1 MQKRKLT
8 ISLLLASFLLVFGF
22 SYSVAQEVTF
32 QSKSVQRCTDV
43 ILNVTINS
51 PTDLSAFELVFQVS
65 GDYTSVAFN
74 FAGGLTVLDERVIQQ
89 PTAGTFRVAAMKIDA
104 GDACLGAGTTV
115 VGQISLTTADVC
127 DGTISVAATTLTR
140 QSPCGS
146 DIDIATTLV
155 GCDPIVA
162 LATTVNAGT
171 VTFINIAPT
180 ISCPG
185 DQTVHW
191 GDKVEADVTFGDADL
206 ANGCES
212 LSFAVTAGPGSV
224 NASGHYTWQTGGDDV
239 CEHSVTIQVTDECG
253 ATADCSFDICVQNT
267 PPEITNKQAAGDTIM
282 SVWGVTLEGDV
293 EASDPD
299 GGPSSLLYELVSFDG
314 PGTIVLDGATGE
326 WSWDILN
333 EPEYLGDFTLCV
345 SVNDGANV
353 CDPCSPDNS
362 DEACYKIHVIGF
374 AITIEKVHDQ
384 LQGHYTDVSIF
395 IDSAYTGPFIVDLL
409 GGFDFLIA
417 YDASA
422 LTAMGATPGALIDG
436 GKFEYFTYR
445 FGPFGNCGGGCP
457 SGLIRIVGMRESNNG
472 VVNPN
477 HIAGPGELAKIT
489 FLVTND
495 RTYECQFVPVR
506 FFWLDCADNTLASEN
521 GNWLYLGQA
530 VYTFEGDLVTDPAI
544 FGYTGPA
551 DSCFEFFTE
560 TGEGV
565 IKNFPLG
572 AIIFRNGGVDII
584 CAEDIDARG
593 DVNLNG
599 IANEIADAV
608 VFTNY
613 FINGL
618 AAFTI
623 NIEGQTAATDIN
635 ADGIVLSVAD
645 LVYLIRV
652 IVGDALPYPK
662 LVSGGDLRVSYDE
675 THVGVN
681 KEVGAALFVF
691 DGNVDVSLADNARN
705 MDILSGYVDGQ
716 TRVLVYNIG
725 SNVLAAGPVLNVFGG
740 ELISVEAVDYYGQTF
755 DVAILPAQFVLEQNF
770 PNPFNPSTSFSIR
783 LPSESD
789 YSITIFNLQGQKVAE
804 LNGHGIGHVV
814 ETWDATGLASG
825 VYFYTVKAG
834 DNVAT
839 QKMMLLK

>member
-32 QSKSVQRCTDV
+32 QSKNVQRCTDV
-43 ILNVTINS
+43 ILNVTIDS

-65 GDYTSVAFN
+65 GDYTSVAFD
-74 FAGGLTVLDERVIQQ
+74 FASGLTVLDERVIQE
-89 PTAGTFRVAAMKIDA
+89 PSAGTFRVAAMKIDA
-104 GDACLGAGTTV
+104 GDACLSTFPMV
-115 VGQISLTTADVC
+115 IGQISLTVADVC
-127 DGTISVAATTLTR
+127 EGTIDVAATTMSGA
-140 QSPCGS
+140 SPCGS
-146 DIDIATTLV
+146 AIDIATSLV
-155 GCDPIVA
+155 GCDPIEA
-162 LATTVNAGT
+162 LATTVTAGT
-171 VTFINIAPT
+171 VTIVNLAPT

-191 GDKVEADVTFGDADL
+191 GDLVEADVTFDDPDL
-206 ANGCES
+206 VNGCET
-212 LSFAVTAGPGSV
+212 LGFTVTDGPGTV
-224 NASGHYTWQTGGDDV
+224 NASGHYQWQTGGDDV
-239 CEHSVTIQVTDECG
+239 CEHSVTIQVSDACG
-253 ATADCSFDICVQNT
+253 ATADCSFNICVQNT
-267 PPEITNKQAAGDTIM
+267 PPEITNPQADEDTIM

-293 EASDPD
+293 DASDPD
-299 GGPSSLLYELVSFDG
+299 GGPSDLLYELVSFDG
-314 PGTIVLDGATGE
+314 PGTIHLDGATGE
-326 WSWDILN
+326 WTWDILN
-333 EPEYLGDFTLCV
+333 EPGYLGDFTLCV
-345 SVNDGANV
+345 SVTDGANT

-374 AITIEKVHDQ
+374 AISLQKVHDQ
-384 LQGHYTDVSIF
+384 LQGQYTTVSIF

-409 GGFDFLIA
+409 GGFDFLVA

-422 LTAMGATPGALIDG
+422 LTAMAALPGDLIDE

-445 FGPFGNCGGGCP
+445 FGAFGNCDGGCP
-457 SGLIRIVGMRESNNG
+457 SGLIRITGLREQNDGIFNT
-472 VVNPN
+472 N
-477 HIAGPGELAKIT
+477 HITGPGELAKIQ
-489 FLVTND
+489 FFVSND

-521 GNWLYLGQA
+521 GNWLYLGQS
-530 VYTFEGDLVTDPAI
+530 VYTFEGDLITDPAI

-551 DSCFEFFTE
+551 DTCFEFFTA
-560 TGEGV
+560 TAQGE

-572 AIIFRNGGVDII
+572 AIVFRNGGVDII
-584 CAEDIDARG
+584 CADDIDARG

-599 IANEIADAV
+599 ISNEIADAV

-613 FINGL
+613 FIYGL

-623 NIEGQTAATDIN
+623 NIDGQMAATDVN

-652 IVGDALPYPK
+652 IVGDAMPYDK
-662 LVSGGDLRVSYDE
+662 LVTGGDLRVSYGDNS
-675 THVGVN
+675 VGVN

-691 DGNVDVSLADNARN
+691 DGQANVSLANNARN
-705 MDILSGYVDGQ
+705 MEIKSDFVDGQ
-716 TRVLVYNIG
+716 TRVLVYSLDYNHIT
-725 SNVLAAGPVLNVFGG
+725 AGDVLNVNGG
-740 ELISVEAVDYYGQTF
+740 ELVSVEAADYYGQTYSVSIMPSHF
-755 DVAILPAQFVLEQNF
+755 ALNQNF
-770 PNPFNPSTSFSIR
+770 PNPFNPSTSFSID

-789 YSITIFNLQGQKVAE
+789 YSIMVYNLQGQKVAE
-804 LNGHGIGHVV
+804 INGFGSGHVV

-839 QKMMLLK
+839 RKMMLLK